1 MRLTSRQRNR
11 LPDSAFVF
19 PRGTKTRPGHRGFP
33 VENVA
38 HGRAALSRAAQAR
51 SHLTPA
57 ERCAVVRKVCPL
69 YPEVATCRGEGKS
82 AALNRCAR

>member
-1 MRLTSRQRNR
+1 MRLTSRQRNH

-19 PRGTKTRPGHRGFP
+19 PRGTKARPDHRGFP

-51 SHLTPA
+51 SRLTPA
-57 ERCAVVRKVCPL
+57 ERCAVVHRVCPL
-69 YPEVATCRGEGKS
+69 YPEIATCRGESKS
-82 AALNRCAR
+82 AALKRCVR